1 MLALEQDT
9 LPRVPEFDP
18 WRYAATPALRA
29 VVEELTRYALN
40 VETHLRL
47 RTRQRRPA
55 DMAVFRSTIE
65 ALVCNVLYW
74 TRLGHSSFRVTRSKR
89 ELSRASRYT
98 SPLLTK
104 QLPDILDLLIRPE
117 AEFIEQKLGARNP
130 FGHDTQT
137 EVAPTARLLTRLAAV
152 GADDTDRRE
161 GEELVLL
168 KGTKNRHAASEL
180 VEYADDQLT
189 HQYRAEV
196 RRINAALR
204 ETNIEYQGDAPG
216 IDERD
221 THLRRVFNNGSFGE
235 GGRLFGGFWQ
245 RLSKQ
250 DRLANIRIECERVVG
265 LDFKAMMV
273 HLAYAYANAEA
284 PSGDPYALPVALPR
298 ATVKQLF
305 GACLAVEKPLGNW
318 PKGIDS
324 SGVKLADA
332 VRAITEAHP
341 SLAPLLYQGRGLT
354 LMFTESEVL
363 IDALLRLL
371 DKGVVALPV
380 HDCLVVAE
388 SQVDVARQAMVDAFA
403 HNCRGRLPQIAEERA
418 TSST

>member
-9 LPRVPEFDP
+9 QPRVPSFDP

-29 VVEELTRYALN
+29 VVDEVTRYLLN
-40 VETHLRL
+40 VETHLKL
-47 RTRQRRPA
+47 RARPRRSA
-55 DMAVFRSTIE
+55 DMAVFRATVESLI
-65 ALVCNVLYW
+65 CNILYW
-74 TRLGHSSFRVTRSKR
+74 NRLGHSSFRVTRSKR

-130 FGHDTQT
+130 FGQDTQT

-152 GADDTDRRE
+152 GVYDTDRRE

-180 VEYADDQLT
+180 VEYADTELT
-189 HQYRAEV
+189 SQYRAEV
-196 RRINAALR
+196 RRLNAALR
-204 ETNIEYQGDAPG
+204 ETNIEYTGNADG

-221 THLRRVFNNGSFGE
+221 TYLRRVFNNGSFGE

-250 DRLANIRIECERVVG
+250 DRLANILIECERVVG

-273 HLAYAYANAEA
+273 HLAYAYVDAEV
-284 PSGDPYALPVALPR
+284 PSGDPYALPVTLPR

-305 GACLAVEKPLGNW
+305 GACMAVEKPLGNW
-318 PKGIDS
+318 PRGVDS

-332 VRAITEAHP
+332 LKAITEKHP
-341 SLAPLLYQGRGLT
+341 ALAPLLFQGRGLG

-371 DKGVVALPV
+371 DKGIVALPV

-388 SQVDVARQAMVDAFA
+388 SHVAEANQAMVAAFA
-403 HNCRGRLPQIAEERA
+403 HNCRRLPQIAEERA
-418 TSST
+418 VANA